1 MGQKLLSFF
10 TTELQHF
17 FDRFPQVRDALL
29 AGFTLAVSFRKL
41 HAGRSETRFAI
52 ERAIMQNHGDIHGKN
67 MMAGA
72 HRVKCS
78 CVRLWKKRT
87 AEEAENTEVHIPH

>member
-17 FDRFPQVRDALL
+17 FDRFPQVRNALL
-29 AGFTLAVSFRKL
+29 AGFTLAIGLGEL

-52 ERAIMQNHGDIHGKN
+52 ERAIMQNYGDIHGKN

-78 CVRLWKKRT
+78 CARLWKKRT
-87 AEEAENTEVHIPH
+87 AENTEVHIPH